1 MLVGAFSLALGLTND
16 EALIFNVVIVGVFI
30 GACIFAK
37 ADHQVRLAEMLTVL
51 YAIVMIAVYI
61 GVVLTVRTVHAA
73 DCVIVLPQII
83 DDGPLSLSALGIW
96 VTFGSFFLAA
106 LLHPQEFGC
115 LGSMLIY
122 LCTIPSMWEQSL

>member
-61 GVVLTVRTVHAA
+61 GVALTVRTLCEAH
-73 DCVIVLPQII
+73 VIVYCRSLMM
-83 DDGPLSLSALGIW
+83 GPCPSQPS
-96 VTFGSFFLAA
+96 VSGSPLD
-106 LLHPQEFGC
+106 
-115 LGSMLIY
+115 
-122 LCTIPSMWEQSL
+122 PSS

>member
-61 GVVLTVRTVHAA
+61 GVALTVRTVHEAH
-73 DCVIVLPQII
+73 VIVYCRSLMM
-83 DDGPLSLSALGIW
+83 GPCPSQPS
-96 VTFGSFFLAA
+96 VSGSHLD
-106 LLHPQEFGC
+106 
-115 LGSMLIY
+115 
-122 LCTIPSMWEQSL
+122 PSS